1 MEGVHSRKLFIVKP
15 KMWEPS
21 GVNHFGLFLWLKK
34 ILLKRLL
41 VDVCPRLFDTV
52 ALLFGAFSMDA
63 LDDIRL

>member
-1 MEGVHSRKLFIVKP
+1 
-15 KMWEPS
+15 MWEPS